1 MSIKQILVPTDLSE
15 CANDALRVAA
25 DLALKGEGTVIH
37 LLHTF
42 DEAPQVI
49 GHRQKVIE
57 KVKGLCA
64 QEFLKGVDVH
74 RHIIPGKRIWQVLK
88 SSSFNDI
95 DVIVMGTHGIHQDD
109 KWFMGSN
116 TQKVIQFAEVPVLV
130 VKGYVN
136 VDNINELIYS
146 GNFDS
151 NSIEAYGNMS
161 ELIKALNVH
170 VRLLKIV
177 TPEVFQSTEESEA
190 QMRDFARGVGL
201 DRYETNL
208 YNARNPV
215 DGVMEFTQDD
225 PEALIAMDTQG
236 VFGLGH
242 FFFSRSVGPM
252 IGTSY

>member
-25 DLALKGEGTVIH
+25 DLAQKSTGTVIH

-42 DEAPQVI
+42 NETPQVV
-49 GHRQKVIE
+49 GYRQKVIE
-57 KVKGLCA
+57 KVKGLCE
-64 QEFLKGVDVH
+64 QEFLDGVKVH

-88 SSSFNDI
+88 SSAFNDI

-116 TQKVIQFAEVPVLV
+116 TQKVVQFAEVPVLV
-130 VKGYVN
+130 VKGYVQVEDIN
-136 VDNINELIYS
+136 DLIYTSKFDNI
-146 GNFDS
+146 
-151 NSIEAYGNMS
+151 SIEAYGSMF
-161 ELIKALNVH
+161 ELIKALHVH
-170 VRLLKIV
+170 VRLLKVI
-177 TPEVFQSTEESEA
+177 TPDVFQSTEDSEA

-201 DRYETNL
+201 DRYETNV
-208 YNARNPV
+208 YNARSVV

-225 PEALIAMDTQG
+225 PDALIAMDTQG

-242 FFFSRSVGPM
+242 FFFNRSAGPM
-252 IGTSY
+252 LA